1 VDFLTD
7 RQWFG
12 LAVALFAGCT
22 AYSVF
27 LWRKGF
33 RRDEWV
39 NYLLLALAFMLTTV
53 AMFKRGFSVQQ
64 CPVFNLFEATM
75 FVTWVL
81 MASLLVLG
89 LIPRLRFI
97 GAFAAP
103 VLLAVGVFALMP
115 ALDPPHGPKPE
126 FRGALPSLH
135 ITLVLLAYG
144 AFAVSGIAGT
154 IYLTQDRNLKLN
166 KARAILSLLPSIQ
179 RLERIVGEAMLIGFV
194 LLTAGLALGAVYLV
208 LNRDRL
214 PVGPDPKI
222 VWSAVVWLTYLV
234 LLVARWRFAP
244 GGRRLSLG
252 AVGAFAF
259 IMLTFWGTNLL
270 SPIHHS

>member
-1 VDFLTD
+1 M
-7 RQWFG
+7 
-12 LAVALFAGCT
+12 ALFAGCT

-39 NYLLLALAFMLTTV
+39 NYSMLVAAFAVITV
-53 AMFKRGFSVQQ
+53 AMLQRGFSVNQ

-75 FVTWVL
+75 FVMWALV
-81 MASLLVLG
+81 AALLVLG

-103 VLLAVGVFALMP
+103 VLLAVGIFALMP

-135 ITLVLLAYG
+135 VTMILLAYG
-144 AFAVSGIAGT
+144 SFGVSCIAGL

-166 KARAILSLLPSIQ
+166 KGRAILSLLPSIQ
-179 RLERIVGEAMLIGFV
+179 RLERIVGEAMLVGFL
-194 LLTAGLALGAVYLV
+194 LLTLGLSLGAVYLV
-208 LNRDRL
+208 LHRDRL
-214 PVGPDPKI
+214 PLGPDPKI
-222 VWSAVVWLTYLV
+222 VWSAFVWLTYLV
-234 LLVARWRFAP
+234 LLIARWRFAP
-244 GGRRLSLG
+244 GGRRLAIG
-252 AVGAFAF
+252 AVGVFAF

-270 SPIHHS
+270 SPIHQS